1 MHFRKGIAMDEES
14 LTMLLQENIIAL
26 IKTVTDI
33 GLLDLIFKLLL

>member
-1 MHFRKGIAMDEES
+1 MDEES
-14 LTMLLQENIIAL
+14 LTMLLQDNIVTL